1 MQPLQALVSSNGNLK
16 LAAERA
22 RLSEAELLAILYD
35 NYAEF
40 QMQMRANIL
49 LQMFGTWGLVQ
60 DALIASL
67 DELDPKDLAKTYTS
81 MSTALAQ
88 LSELPVQ
95 TQPNLLESVLL
106 ALPEDAREAFKI
118 LTAKQV

>member
-1 MQPLQALVSSNGNLK
+1 VQPLQALVSSNGNLK